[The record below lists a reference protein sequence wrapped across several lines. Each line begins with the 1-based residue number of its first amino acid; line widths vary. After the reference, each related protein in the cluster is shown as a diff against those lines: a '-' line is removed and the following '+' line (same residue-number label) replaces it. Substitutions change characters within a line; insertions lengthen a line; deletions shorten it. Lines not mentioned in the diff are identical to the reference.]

1 MHSLLSFL
9 PARLTRRLIHGAAL
23 LRHAHTLGVRVLV
36 RDASGYVLLV
46 RHTYLPGW
54 YFPGGGVDVGETLS
68 EAARREIFEETGIT
82 ARSEPVLL
90 GLYHNR
96 ETTRRDHVALFEIA
110 EWTPPSRSP
119 VPNAEIAEARFFSP
133 LALPADVTSATRRRL
148 DEIAGH
154 LAPSA
159 IW

>member
-1 MHSLLSFL
+1 MHFLLSLL
-9 PARLTRRLIHGAAL
+9 PARFTRRLIHGAAL
-23 LRHAHTLGVRVLV
+23 LRHAHTLGVRVIL

-54 YFPGGGVDVGETLS
+54 YFPGGGVDVGETLA
-68 EAARREIFEETGIT
+68 EAAVRETFEETGII

-96 ETTRRDHVALFEIA
+96 ETTRRDHVALFEIT
-110 EWTPPSRSP
+110 EWDPPSRSP
-119 VPNAEIAEARFFSP
+119 VPNSEIAEARFFSP
-133 LALPADVTSATRRRL
+133 VALPADITSATLRRL
-148 DEIAGH
+148 DERAGRM
-154 LAPSA
+154 APSA

>member
-1 MHSLLSFL
+1 MHSLLSLL
-9 PARLTRRLIHGAAL
+9 PARLTRHLIHGAAL
-23 LRHAHTLGVRVLV
+23 LRHAHTLGVRVIL

-54 YFPGGGVDVGETLS
+54 YFPGGGVDVGETLA
-68 EAARREIFEETGIT
+68 EAAVRETFEETGII

-110 EWTPPSRSP
+110 EWDPPSRSP
-119 VPNAEIAEARFFSP
+119 VPNSEIAEARFFSP
-133 LALPADVTSATRRRL
+133 AALPADITSATLRRL
-148 DEIAGH
+148 EERAGRM
-154 LAPSA
+154 APSA

>member
-1 MHSLLSFL
+1 MHSLLSLL
-9 PARLTRRLIHGAAL
+9 PARFTRHLIYGAAL
-23 LRHAHTLGVRVLV
+23 LRHAHTLGVRVIL

-54 YFPGGGVDVGETLS
+54 YFPGGGVDVGETLA
-68 EAARREIFEETGIT
+68 EAAVRETFEETGII

-110 EWTPPSRSP
+110 EWDPPSRSP
-119 VPNAEIAEARFFSP
+119 VPNGEIAEARFFSP
-133 LALPADVTSATRRRL
+133 AALPADITSATLRRL
-148 DEIAGH
+148 DERAGRM
-154 LAPSA
+154 APSA